1 MLRYSSFTRGLLFV
15 IVSMALLACS
25 EDGYESRLRELILE
39 DLKFDC
45 GQSSQDLVFRHE
57 DMSVYEC
64 ESSEEWC
71 RVSIDVPSHKLTV
84 IVAANDTYD
93 PRTAII
99 TIADKN
105 NAEKRAFNVSQDRNT
120 GLFIGETSFEVP
132 MEGGSVT
139 VNLESNVNYEVVIP
153 TDCDWVTMAEPA
165 AKSRGL
171 EQSSFTLVMKENRS
185 YHGRDAIVKVVNK
198 DEGLSGSVFIHQ
210 PFTTV
215 FSVDSTAFEI
225 PMDGGTFAIGVKS
238 NIDYEVVMPSE
249 CKWITPSVTSHSS
262 PVTSDSISIEF
273 TVKENKGYDDR
284 EAVITL
290 VNKEAGVSVALNVQQ
305 PFNAVFKADQKTFD
319 VPMEGGTVTVNMES
333 NVSYDV
339 IIPEGCDWVTLPSA
353 ARTRGVQPSVVTL
366 QVKENKSYHDRKV
379 VVNIANKDAGV
390 SIPIT
395 IQQPFNTVFTADK
408 TAFDVDMAGGT
419 VTVNLQTNISYD
431 VRIPDDCDWITLAA
445 ASRSKSRAQN
455 SKSKAQSS
463 KSSAATTEAIVMR
476 VKENPGYKD
485 RDAVVIISN
494 QDAGVEIKVSI
505 HQPFTTVFK
514 ADKTAF
520 DVDMAGGTITVNM
533 ESNVSYDV
541 KIPDGCDWITMPTA
555 ARAASKSS
563 KPKAQSSKTRG
574 TTTSAV
580 VFRVKENTSYKD
592 REAVI
597 TISNKEAGVS
607 VSIYIHQPFASD
619 FKVDKNEFE
628 VPMEGG
634 TVTVNVESNIGYDVS
649 IPSSCNWITRV
660 NSSRTRGTQSSVVML
675 RVSENTSG
683 SDRKA
688 VVTIGNANA
697 GVSASITITQ
707 PFTTVFKAD
716 KTAFDVDMDGG
727 TVTVNMETNVSYEVS
742 IPSSCDWISLPALAA
757 AANPSI
763 FTPRSSLTTTSA
775 VVLRVKENTSYKDRD
790 AVVTIANKEAG
801 VSVSIYIHQTF
812 ATVFKVDKTDFEVP
826 MKGGTVTAHVESNVS
841 YDVKIPSGC
850 NWITQVSSSRTRAAK
865 TSVVMLRVSENTS
878 GSDRSAV
885 VTVGNAAAGVSS
897 GITITQP
904 FNTNFNVDATPLE
917 VDELGGTLG
926 VNVVANVSV
935 DVKSQA
941 DWLKVGGK
949 TGVGDGYWTQQI
961 VVSPFTAKVAQRSGN
976 VKFLYAAA
984 NQSVLVPVVQSRTLY
999 ISESEIT
1006 LTEAG
1011 QTQAL
1016 TLTNSQ
1022 AATLKWSSS
1031 NTAVATVNSSGTV
1044 TAVANGKAVITVKSA
1059 SNAKYTDQVNVIVN
1073 IPPPPPPEEDPDD
1086 NTGDDSGSGSG
1097 GNSGDD
1103 SGGNSGDN
1111 SGGNSGD
1118 NSGGNSG
1125 DNSGGNSGGNS
1136 GDNSGGNSGDNS
1148 GGNSGDNSG
1157 GNSGDNSG
1165 GSSGDN
1171 SGGNSGDNSGASSGD
1186 NPGGNPDGN
1195 QNANPD
1201 GNSRRLSKARVRV
1214 RR

>member
-1 MLRYSSFTRGLLFV
+1 MCLVAVALFCLLTS
-15 IVSMALLACS
+15 VSCFLTSCS
-25 EDGYESRLRELILE
+25 EDTYQSRLRELILE
-39 DLKFDC
+39 DLSFDN
-45 GQSSQDLVFRHE
+45 GQSSQELVFRHE
-57 DMSVYEC
+57 DLSPYEC
-64 ESSEEWC
+64 ESSEDWC
-71 RVSIDVPSHKLTV
+71 KVSIDAQTRKLTV
-84 IVAANDTYD
+84 SVTANDTYD
-93 PRTAII
+93 PRTAVI

-105 NAEKRAFNVSQDRNT
+105 DASKRTFNVSQNRNT

-153 TDCDWVTMAEPA
+153 SECDWVTMADATE
-165 AKSRGL
+165 KSRGL
-171 EQSSFTLVMKENRS
+171 EQSSFTLMMKENRS
-185 YHGRDAIVKVVNK
+185 YHGRDAIIKVVNK
-198 DEGLSGSVFIHQ
+198 DEGLSGNVFIHQ

-284 EAVITL
+284 DAIITL
-290 VNKEAGVSVALNVQQ
+290 VNKEANVSVAINIQQ
-305 PFNAVFKADQKTFD
+305 PFNAVFKADQKSFD

-339 IIPEGCDWVTLPSA
+339 IIPEDCDWVTLPSA

-366 QVKENKSYHDRKV
+366 KVKENKSYHDRNV

-408 TAFDVDMAGGT
+408 TAFDVAMEGGT
-419 VTVNLQTNISYD
+419 ITVNLQTNISYD
-431 VRIPDDCDWITLAA
+431 VKIPDDCDWITLAA
-445 ASRSKSRAQN
+445 KSRP
-455 SKSKAQSS
+455 KSR
-463 KSSAATTEAIVMR
+463 AATTEAIVLR

-485 RDAVVIISN
+485 RDAVVTIGN
-494 QDAGVEIKVSI
+494 KDAGAEIKISI
-505 HQPFTTVFK
+505 HQPFTTIFK

-520 DVDMAGGTITVNM
+520 DVDMEGGTVTVNM

-541 KIPDGCDWITMPTA
+541 SIPAGCDWITMPTA
-555 ARAASKSS
+555 ARTTSNSS
-563 KPKAQSSKTRG
+563 KLKAQSLKSRG
-574 TTTSAV
+574 TTTQAV

-597 TISNKEAGVS
+597 TIANKEAGVS
-607 VSIYIHQPFASD
+607 IAIYIHQPFATA

-634 TVTVNVESNIGYDVS
+634 TVTVNVESNIGYDVK
-649 IPSSCNWITRV
+649 IPSGCNWISQV
-660 NSSRTRGTQSSVVML
+660 SSSRTRGTQSSVVML
-675 RVSENTSG
+675 RVNENTSG

-688 VVTIGNANA
+688 VVTIGNTNA

-716 KTAFDVDMDGG
+716 KTAFDVDTDGG
-727 TVTVNMETNVSYEVS
+727 TVTVNMESNVSYDVS
-742 IPSSCDWISLPALAA
+742 IPSTCDWITLP
-757 AANPSI
+757 
-763 FTPRSSLTTTSA
+763 TSSRTRGTATSA

-790 AVVTIANKEAG
+790 AVVTIANNKAG
-801 VSVSIYIHQTF
+801 VSVGIYIHQTF
-812 ATVFKVDKTDFEVP
+812 ATVFKVDKTEFEVP
-826 MKGGTVTAHVESNVS
+826 MKGGTVTASVESNVS

-865 TSVVMLRVSENTS
+865 TSVVVLRVNENTS
-878 GSDRSAV
+878 GSERSAV
-885 VTVGNAAAGVSS
+885 VTIGNSTAGVSA

-904 FNTNFNVDATPLE
+904 FTSNFNVDATPLE
-917 VDELGGTLG
+917 VDELGGTVG
-926 VNVVANVSV
+926 VNVVANVSE

-961 VVSPFTAKVAQRSGN
+961 SVSPFTAKTPQRTGN

-984 NQSVLVPVVQSRTLY
+984 NQSVLVPVTQSRTLY
-999 ISESEIT
+999 ISESDIT
-1006 LTEAG
+1006 LTEEG

-1016 TLTNSQ
+1016 TLTNSK
-1022 AATLKWSSS
+1022 AAAVKWSSS
-1031 NTAVATVNSSGTV
+1031 NTAVAIVSSTGTV
-1044 TAVANGKAVITVKSA
+1044 TAVGNGKAVITVKSSA
-1059 SNAKYTDQVNVIVN
+1059 NSKYSDQVNVIVD
-1073 IPPPPPPEEDPDD
+1073 IPAPPPPPDD
-1086 NTGDDSGSGSG
+1086 VTDDDSNNSSNVDSNSDSNGESNNGS
-1097 GNSGDD
+1097 
-1103 SGGNSGDN
+1103 
-1111 SGGNSGD
+1111 
-1118 NSGGNSG
+1118 
-1125 DNSGGNSGGNS
+1125 
-1136 GDNSGGNSGDNS
+1136 
-1148 GGNSGDNSG
+1148 
-1157 GNSGDNSG
+1157 
-1165 GSSGDN
+1165 
-1171 SGGNSGDNSGASSGD
+1171 
-1186 NPGGNPDGN
+1186 
-1195 QNANPD
+1195 
-1201 GNSRRLSKARVRV
+1201 RARVRV